1 MATSLITQES
11 SALIAEVRSF
21 LESTVTDIEIS
32 DEVQK
37 ANATT
42 LGNELQKKSRV
53 IEDARKKEKSVWDKK
68 TAEVQAEF
76 KPVLELIEQK
86 KRILGS
92 AITKYNRVLEDRRAS
107 RQLELDAETANK
119 RAALEAFAG
128 KREERLEMYK
138 GKLNEANAEI
148 GKMVPGTDPQAY
160 NTLANHIRYLQ
171 QKCVEFADKVA
182 DTVKAAATVVAPV
195 YQPEP
200 TVAAAGTR
208 VTMEAV
214 VRITDFPVFVKWCS
228 ENQEE
233 QFLIHD
239 EAKLKQRVKEKEG
252 RFCPPGTATSY
263 QLKTGF
269 SGR

>member
-1 MATSLITQES
+1 MPTSLITQES
-11 SALIAEVRSF
+11 SALLKEIENY
-21 LESTVTDIEIS
+21 LKNTITDLEIS

-37 ANATT
+37 VNATT

-68 TAEVQAEF
+68 AAEVQAEF
-76 KPVLELIEQK
+76 KPILNLIEEK

-92 AITKYNRVLEDRRAS
+92 AITKYNRVLEDRRAA
-107 RQLELDAETANK
+107 RQFELDHEAALK

-128 KREERLEMYK
+128 KREECLEMYK
-138 GKLNEANAEI
+138 GKLEEAQTEI

-160 NTLANHIRYLQ
+160 NTLNNHIRYLQ

-182 DTVKAAATVVAPV
+182 DTVRAAASTVAPV
-195 YQPEP
+195 YQPEQ
-200 TVAAAGTR
+200 TVAATGTR

-214 VRITDFPVFVKWCS
+214 VRITDFSVFVKWCS
-228 ENQEE
+228 DNQEE
-233 QFLIHD
+233 QFLVHD
-239 EAKLKQRVKEKEG
+239 EAKLKQRIKEKEG

-263 QLKTGF
+263 QPKTGF